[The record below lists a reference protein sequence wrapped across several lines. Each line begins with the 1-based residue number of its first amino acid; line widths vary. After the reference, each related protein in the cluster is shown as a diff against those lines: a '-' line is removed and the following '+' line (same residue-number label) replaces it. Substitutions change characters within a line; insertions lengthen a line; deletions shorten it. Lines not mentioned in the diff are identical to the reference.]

1 MVAELCFHES
11 WFILRYN
18 LVHRQ
23 IRIQLLVENVGRKRK
38 CNWDFSQES

>member
-23 IRIQLLVENVGRKRK
+23 IRIQLLVENVGRMWKY
-38 CNWDFSQES
+38 NWDVSQES